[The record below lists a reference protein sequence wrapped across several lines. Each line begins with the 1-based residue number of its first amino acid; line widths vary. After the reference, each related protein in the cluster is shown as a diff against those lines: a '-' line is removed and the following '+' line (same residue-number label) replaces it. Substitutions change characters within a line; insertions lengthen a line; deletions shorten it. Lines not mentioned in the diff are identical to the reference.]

1 MARYELRFKVS
12 VAKDLRGIPKA
23 DVRRILT
30 RIEAL
35 RDDPRAPGC
44 EKLACNEELYR
55 VRQGTYRIVYGLH
68 DEQVIVEVIRV
79 GHRRE
84 VYRGR

>member
-1 MARYELRFKVS
+1 MARYELRFKAS

-23 DVRRILT
+23 DVRRVLG

-44 EKLACNEELYR
+44 EKLAGNEELYR
-55 VRQGTYRIVYGLH
+55 VRQGTYRIVYGID
-68 DEQVIVEVIRV
+68 DEQVVVEVIRV

-84 VYRGR
+84 VYRRS